1 MTKKR
6 ARTKHPQ
13 LASQPPEPVANPDA
27 GPECQEMSRKVREP
41 GSRALTP
48 RQKTVLPIMAAVP
61 TIAKAARISGVTERT
76 LYRWMENDA
85 FRDELARLRRECAEL
100 ARQALQ
106 GLMVQSVSILADSMD
121 DPDKALRFRAAR
133 SALAFAFQSSEIDK
147 LREEIRDLSEALPVW
162 ATHNSAK

>member
-6 ARTKHPQ
+6 SGTKHSR
-13 LASQPPEPVANPDA
+13 LAPLPSAPAANPSA
-27 GPECQEMSRKVREP
+27 GPECQEMSENDMESGNP
-41 GSRALTP
+41 ALTP

-85 FRDELARLRRECAEL
+85 FRDELARLRREFAEL
-100 ARQALQ
+100 ALQALQ
-106 GLMVQSVSILADSMD
+106 GLMLQSVSVLADTMD
-121 DPDKALRFRAAR
+121 DPDKSLRFRAAR
-133 SALAFAFQSSEIDK
+133 TSLAFGLQSSEIDK

-162 ATHNSAK
+162 SAHNPAK